1 MQDIYSEVVP
11 QAPYVI
17 AAYGLIWI
25 ALLGYVGL
33 VFSRLNRIEKEISV
47 VEEAIKRREKS
58 ES

>member
-1 MQDIYSEVVP
+1 MQDVYSAVLP

-17 AAYGLIWI
+17 GAYGLIWV

-47 VEEAIKRREKS
+47 VEAAVKRREKS

>member
-1 MQDIYSEVVP
+1 MLDIYSEVIP

-17 AAYGLIWI
+17 GAYGLIWV

-33 VFSRLNRIEKEISV
+33 VFSRLKKIEKEISV
-47 VEEAIKRREKS
+47 VEAAVKRREKS